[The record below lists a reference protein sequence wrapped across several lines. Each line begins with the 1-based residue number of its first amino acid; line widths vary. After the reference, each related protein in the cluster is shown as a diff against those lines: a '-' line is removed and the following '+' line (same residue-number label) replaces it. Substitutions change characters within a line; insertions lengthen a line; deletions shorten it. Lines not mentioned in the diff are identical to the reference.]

1 MMHRAAFLGF
11 ILGLAGCG
19 GPKAPDG
26 VAPEVVPALIEVKN
40 QHALPVSIDITGNGT
55 RYHLGT
61 VHPGMRGSFKVPVN
75 VTSSGSVELVVTPST
90 NARPFTSGPLLLG
103 SAAVVDLIVT
113 ARLFNSTASIRP

>member
-1 MMHRAAFLGF
+1 MMRRAAFLAC

-19 GPKAPDG
+19 GPKGPDE
-26 VAPEVVPALIEVKN
+26 VTPEMQPAYVEVKN
-40 QHALPVSIDITGNGT
+40 QHALPVRIDITGNGT

-61 VHPGMRGSFKVPVN
+61 VHPGMRGSFKVPLN

-113 ARLFNSTASIRP
+113 TRLFNSTATIRP

>member
-1 MMHRAAFLGF
+1 MLRRAAFLLC

-19 GPKAPDG
+19 GSKSPD
-26 VAPEVVPALIEVKN
+26 EVSPDVLPALIEVKN
-40 QHALPVSIDITGNGT
+40 LHALPVSIDITGNGT